1 MKRHPEAEPGGR
13 RLLAPVQITH
23 TNVPYSLKLYEK
35 EDISLEIRVAQ
46 RATSIK
52 PSPTLA
58 VTAKA
63 AELKAAGRDI
73 IALSAG
79 EPDFDTPAHIK
90 EAAIKAIRDGK
101 TKYTAAGGMPELKRA
116 VADKFQREN
125 DLAYDPDQIL
135 VSCGAKHSIYNLM
148 QALLNPGDEVIIP
161 SPYWV
166 SYPDM
171 AKLAGAEPVVIRAG
185 IKNRFKITPKQ
196 LGRFIT
202 DKTRLLIINSPSNPT
217 GVSYT
222 GAELTEIAAVLVE
235 YPDIVI
241 LTDDI
246 YEHILWGQD
255 GFLNIVNVCPEL
267 GNRTVVVN
275 GVSKAYSMTGW
286 RIGFLGGPLSLA
298 KAAQKIQSQSTSNP
312 SSVSQYAALAAL
324 NGDQSYIRESRE
336 VFKQRHDFVHA
347 GLNSI
352 DGVECTA
359 SDGTF
364 YSFPDM
370 QGVIDRL
377 DGIKNDIELGAYLLE
392 QAEVALVPGSAFGA
406 KGYMR
411 LSYATSM
418 ENLETALERL
428 KAALG

>member
-1 MKRHPEAEPGGR
+1 ME
-13 RLLAPVQITH
+13 
-23 TNVPYSLKLYEK
+23 N
-35 EDISLEIRVAQ
+35 RVAQ
-46 RATSIK
+46 RATNIK

-79 EPDFDTPAHIK
+79 EPDFDTPEHIK
-90 EAAIKAIRDGK
+90 EAAVKAVRDGK
-101 TKYTAAGGMPELKRA
+101 TKYTAAGGMPELKQA
-116 VADKFQREN
+116 VADKFRREN
-125 DLAYDPDQIL
+125 SLVYEPDQIL
-135 VSCGAKHSIYNLM
+135 VSCGAKHSIYNVM

-171 AKLAGAEPVVIRAG
+171 AKLAGAEPMAIRAG
-185 IKNRFKITPKQ
+185 IRQRFKITGKQ
-196 LGRFIT
+196 LERSIT
-202 DKTRLLIINSPSNPT
+202 GNTRLVMFNSPSNPT
-217 GVSYT
+217 GVSYSDT
-222 GAELTEIAAVLVE
+222 ELAELAAVLVE
-235 YPDIVI
+235 HPEIVV

-255 GFLNIVNVCPEL
+255 GFRNILNVCPEL
-267 GNRTVVVN
+267 ADRTVVVN

-286 RIGFLGGPLSLA
+286 RIGYLGGPVSLV

-312 SSVSQYAALAAL
+312 SSISQYATLAAL
-324 NGDQSYIRESRE
+324 NGDQTYINESTAI
-336 VFKQRHDFVHA
+336 FKQRHDFVHA
-347 GLNSI
+347 GLNAI
-352 DGVECTA
+352 EGVECTA
-359 SDGTF
+359 ADGTF
-364 YSFPDM
+364 YSFPNM

-377 DGIKNDIELGAYLLE
+377 DGIKNDIELGEYLLE
-392 QAEVALVPGSAFGA
+392 RAEVALVPGSAFAA

-418 ENLETALERL
+418 ENLETAIERL
-428 KAALG
+428 RAALD

>member
-1 MKRHPEAEPGGR
+1 M
-13 RLLAPVQITH
+13 
-23 TNVPYSLKLYEK
+23 
-35 EDISLEIRVAQ
+35 EIRVAN
-46 RATSIK
+46 RAASIR

-63 AELKAAGRDI
+63 AELRAAGRDI

-79 EPDFDTPAHIK
+79 EPDFDTPGHIK
-90 EAAIKAIRDGK
+90 DAAIKAIHDGK
-101 TKYTAAGGMPELKRA
+101 TKYTAAGGLPELKQA
-116 VADKFQREN
+116 VIDKFQREN
-125 DLAYDPDQIL
+125 ALTYKPGQVL

-148 QALLNPGDEVIIP
+148 QALLNPGEEVIIP
-161 SPYWV
+161 APYWV

-171 AKLAGAEPVVIRAG
+171 AKLAGAEPVVIKTG
-185 IKNRFKITPKQ
+185 LENRFKITRKQ
-196 LGRFIT
+196 LHGAIT
-202 DKTRLLIINSPSNPT
+202 DKSRLFMINSPSNPT
-217 GVSYT
+217 GVSYSET
-222 GAELTEIAAVLVE
+222 ELAEIAGLLTEHPEI
-235 YPDIVI
+235 II

-246 YEHILWGQD
+246 YEHILWGESE
-255 GFLNIVNVCPEL
+255 FKNIVNVCPEL
-267 GNRTVVVN
+267 YDRTVVVN

-286 RIGFLGGPLSLA
+286 RIGYLGGPLPLV

-312 SSVSQYAALAAL
+312 SSISQYAAIAAL
-324 NGDQSYIRESRE
+324 NGDQTYINESMAI
-336 VFKQRHDFVHA
+336 FKQRHDFVHA

-359 SDGTF
+359 ADGTF
-364 YSFPDM
+364 YSFPNM
-370 QGVIDRL
+370 QGVIDKL
-377 DGIKNDIELGAYLLE
+377 DGINNDIELGEYLLE

>member
-1 MKRHPEAEPGGR
+1 ME
-13 RLLAPVQITH
+13 
-23 TNVPYSLKLYEK
+23 NS
-35 EDISLEIRVAQ
+35 VAQ
-46 RATSIK
+46 RAAIIK

-79 EPDFDTPAHIK
+79 EPDFDTPEHIK

-101 TKYTAAGGMPELKRA
+101 TKYTAVGGMPELKQA
-116 VADKFQREN
+116 VADKFRREN
-125 DLAYDPDQIL
+125 NLDYEPDQVL

-161 SPYWV
+161 APYWV

-171 AKLAGAEPVVIRAG
+171 ARLAGAEPVVIRAG
-185 IKNRFKITPKQ
+185 IEQRFKITGKH
-196 LGRFIT
+196 LERSIT
-202 DKTRLLIINSPSNPT
+202 GNTRLLMINSPSNPT
-217 GVSYT
+217 GVSYSDSEL
-222 GAELTEIAAVLVE
+222 AELAAVLVKHPE
-235 YPDIVI
+235 IVI

-255 GFLNIVNVCPEL
+255 GFRNILNICPEL
-267 GNRTVVVN
+267 ADRTVVVN

-286 RIGFLGGPLSLA
+286 RIGFLGGPIALV

-312 SSVSQYAALAAL
+312 SSISQHATLAAL
-324 NGDQSYIRESRE
+324 NGDQTYINESTAIFR
-336 VFKQRHDFVHA
+336 QRHDFVHA
-347 GLNSI
+347 GLNAI
-352 DGVECTA
+352 DGVACTP

-370 QGVIDRL
+370 QRVIDRL
-377 DGIKNDIELGAYLLE
+377 DGIDNDIELGEYLLE

-418 ENLETALERL
+418 ENLESAIKRL
-428 KAALG
+428 GDALG

>member
-1 MKRHPEAEPGGR
+1 M
-13 RLLAPVQITH
+13 
-23 TNVPYSLKLYEK
+23 
-35 EDISLEIRVAQ
+35 EIRVAQ
-46 RATSIK
+46 RAASIK

-79 EPDFDTPAHIK
+79 EPDFDTPEHIK
-90 EAAIKAIRDGK
+90 EAATRAIRDGR
-101 TKYTAAGGMPELKRA
+101 TKYTAAGGMPELKQA
-116 VADKFQREN
+116 VADKFRREN
-125 DLAYDPDQIL
+125 DLAYEVQQIL

-148 QALLNPGDEVIIP
+148 QALLNPGDEVIVP
-161 SPYWV
+161 APYWV
-166 SYPDM
+166 SYLDM
-171 AKLAGAEPVVIRAG
+171 PKLAGAEPVVVRAG
-185 IKNRFKITPKQ
+185 IESRFKITGKQ
-196 LGRFIT
+196 LARSIT
-202 DKTRLLIINSPSNPT
+202 DKSRLLMLNSPSNPT
-217 GVSYT
+217 GVSYS
-222 GAELTEIAAVLVE
+222 GAELKDLAEVLVE
-235 YPDIVI
+235 HPDIII

-255 GFLNIVNVCPEL
+255 DFKNIVNVCPEL
-267 GNRTVVVN
+267 AGRTVVVN

-286 RIGFLGGPLSLA
+286 RIGYLGGPSSLV

-312 SSVSQYAALAAL
+312 SSVSQYAAVAAL
-324 NGDQSYIRESRE
+324 NGDQTYIRESTAI
-336 VFKQRHDFVHA
+336 FKQRHDFVLA

-352 DGVECTA
+352 DGIECTA

-364 YSFPDM
+364 YSFPNM

-377 DGIKNDIELGAYLLE
+377 DGLNNDVELGEYLLE
-392 QAEVALVPGSAFGA
+392 RAEVALVPGSAFGA

-418 ENLETALERL
+418 ENLETAIARL
-428 KAALG
+428 RDALG

>member
-1 MKRHPEAEPGGR
+1 M
-13 RLLAPVQITH
+13 
-23 TNVPYSLKLYEK
+23 N
-35 EDISLEIRVAQ
+35 IRAAQ
-46 RATSIK
+46 RAASIK

-79 EPDFDTPAHIK
+79 EPDFDTPEHIK
-90 EAAIKAIRDGK
+90 EAAIRAIRDGM
-101 TKYTAAGGMPELKRA
+101 TKYTAAGGMPELKEA

-125 DLAYDPDQIL
+125 NLNYQPEQIL

-161 SPYWV
+161 APYWV

-185 IKNRFKITPKQ
+185 IEQRFKITGKQ
-196 LGRFIT
+196 LEGAIT
-202 DKTRLLIINSPSNPT
+202 ANSRLLIINSPSNPT
-217 GVSYT
+217 GVSYSDEEL
-222 GAELTEIAAVLVE
+222 AELAAVLINH
-235 YPDIVI
+235 PDIVI

-246 YEHILWGQD
+246 YEHILWGRNS
-255 GFLNIVNVCPEL
+255 FSNILNVCPDL
-267 GNRTVVVN
+267 ADRTVVVN

-286 RIGFLGGPLSLA
+286 RIGFLGGPRALV
-298 KAAQKIQSQSTSNP
+298 KEAQKIQSQSTSNP
-312 SSVSQYAALAAL
+312 SSVSQHATLAAL
-324 NGDQSYIRESRE
+324 EGDQTYIRESTAIFR
-336 VFKQRHDFVHA
+336 QRHDFVFA
-347 GLNSI
+347 GLNAI
-352 DGVECTA
+352 QGVECTP

-370 QGVIDRL
+370 QSVIDRL
-377 DGIKNDIELGAYLLE
+377 DDIDNDVQLGEYLLE

-418 ENLETALERL
+418 ENLEAAIERL
-428 KAALG
+428 GDALG

>member
-1 MKRHPEAEPGGR
+1 M
-13 RLLAPVQITH
+13 
-23 TNVPYSLKLYEK
+23 
-35 EDISLEIRVAQ
+35 EIRVAN
-46 RATSIK
+46 RAASIR

-63 AELKAAGRDI
+63 AELRAAGRDI

-79 EPDFDTPAHIK
+79 EPDFDTPGHIK
-90 EAAIKAIRDGK
+90 DAAIKAIHDGK
-101 TKYTAAGGMPELKRA
+101 TKYTAAGGLPELKQA
-116 VADKFQREN
+116 VIDKFQREN
-125 DLAYDPDQIL
+125 ALSYKPEQVL

-148 QALLNPGDEVIIP
+148 QALLNPGEEVIIP
-161 SPYWV
+161 APYWV

-171 AKLAGAEPVVIRAG
+171 AKLAGAEPVVIKTG
-185 IKNRFKITPKQ
+185 LENRFKITRKQ
-196 LGRFIT
+196 LHGAIT
-202 DKTRLLIINSPSNPT
+202 DKSRLLIINSPSNPT
-217 GVSYT
+217 GVSYSET
-222 GAELTEIAAVLVE
+222 ELTEIAALLTE
-235 YPDIVI
+235 HPEIII

-246 YEHILWGQD
+246 YEHILWGQS
-255 GFLNIVNVCPEL
+255 GFKNIVNVCPEL
-267 GNRTVVVN
+267 YDRTVVVN

-286 RIGFLGGPLSLA
+286 RIGYLGGPLPLV

-312 SSVSQYAALAAL
+312 SSISQYAAIAAL
-324 NGDQSYIRESRE
+324 NGDQTYINESMAI
-336 VFKQRHDFVHA
+336 FKQRHDFVHA

-364 YSFPDM
+364 YSFPNM
-370 QGVIDRL
+370 QGVIDKL
-377 DGIKNDIELGAYLLE
+377 DGINNDIELGEYLLE
-392 QAEVALVPGSAFGA
+392 QAQVALVPGSAFGA

-411 LSYATSM
+411 LSCATSM

>member
-1 MKRHPEAEPGGR
+1 ME
-13 RLLAPVQITH
+13 
-23 TNVPYSLKLYEK
+23 N
-35 EDISLEIRVAQ
+35 RVAH
-46 RATSIK
+46 RAANIK

-79 EPDFDTPAHIK
+79 EPDFDTPEHIK

-101 TKYTAAGGMPELKRA
+101 TKYTAAGGMPELKQA
-116 VADKFQREN
+116 VADKFRREN
-125 DLAYDPDQIL
+125 DLAYNPDQVL
-135 VSCGAKHSIYNLM
+135 VSCGAKHSIYNVM
-148 QALLNPGDEVIIP
+148 QSLLNPGDEVIIP

-171 AKLAGAEPVVIRAG
+171 VKLAGAEPMVIRAG
-185 IKNRFKITPKQ
+185 IRQRFKITGKQ
-196 LGRFIT
+196 LERSIT
-202 DKTRLLIINSPSNPT
+202 ENTRLVMFNSPSNPT
-217 GVSYT
+217 GVSYSDT
-222 GAELTEIAAVLVE
+222 ELAELAAVLVE
-235 YPDIVI
+235 HPEIVV

-255 GFLNIVNVCPEL
+255 GFRNILNVCPEL
-267 GNRTVVVN
+267 ADRTVVVN

-286 RIGFLGGPLSLA
+286 RIGYLGGPPALV

-324 NGDQSYIRESRE
+324 NGDQTYISESTAIFR
-336 VFKQRHDFVHA
+336 QRHDFVHA
-347 GLNSI
+347 GLNAI
-352 DGVECTA
+352 DGVECTP

-364 YSFPDM
+364 YSFPNM

-377 DGIKNDIELGAYLLE
+377 DGINNDVELGEYLLE
-392 QAEVALVPGSAFGA
+392 RAEVALVPGSAFGA
-406 KGYMR
+406 RGYMR

-418 ENLETALERL
+418 ENLEAAIKRL
-428 KAALG
+428 GDALG

>member
-1 MKRHPEAEPGGR
+1 M
-13 RLLAPVQITH
+13 
-23 TNVPYSLKLYEK
+23 
-35 EDISLEIRVAQ
+35 EIRVAQ
-46 RATSIK
+46 RAASIK

-63 AELKAAGRDI
+63 AELRAAGRDI

-79 EPDFDTPAHIK
+79 EPDFDTPEHIK
-90 EAAIKAIRDGK
+90 AAATRAIRDGK
-101 TKYTAAGGMPELKRA
+101 TKYTAAGGMPELKQA
-116 VADKFQREN
+116 VADKFRREN
-125 DLAYDPDQIL
+125 GLVYQPQQIL

-161 SPYWV
+161 APYWV
-166 SYPDM
+166 SYLDM
-171 AKLAGAEPVVIRAG
+171 PKLAGAEPVVIRAG
-185 IKNRFKITPKQ
+185 IESRFKITGKQ
-196 LGRFIT
+196 LARSIT
-202 DKTRLLIINSPSNPT
+202 DKSRLLMLNSPSNPT
-217 GVSYT
+217 GVSYSA
-222 GAELTEIAAVLVE
+222 AELQDIAAVLVE
-235 YPDIVI
+235 HPDIII

-246 YEHILWGQD
+246 YEHILWGQVN
-255 GFLNIVNVCPEL
+255 FKNIVNVCPEL
-267 GNRTVVVN
+267 AGRTVVVN

-286 RIGFLGGPLSLA
+286 RIGYLGGPLSLV

-312 SSVSQYAALAAL
+312 SSVSQYAAVAAL
-324 NGDQSYIRESRE
+324 NGDQTYIRESTAI
-336 VFKQRHDFVHA
+336 FKQRHDFVHS

-352 DGVECTA
+352 DGVDCTA

-364 YSFPDM
+364 YSFPNM

-377 DGIKNDIELGAYLLE
+377 DGINNDVELGEYLLE

-418 ENLETALERL
+418 ENLEAAIQRL
-428 KAALG
+428 KDALG

>member
-1 MKRHPEAEPGGR
+1 M
-13 RLLAPVQITH
+13 
-23 TNVPYSLKLYEK
+23 
-35 EDISLEIRVAQ
+35 EIRVAH
-46 RATSIK
+46 RAASIK

-79 EPDFDTPAHIK
+79 EPDFDTPEHIK
-90 EAAIKAIRDGK
+90 EAATRAIRDGR
-101 TKYTAAGGMPELKRA
+101 TKYTAAGGMPELKQA
-116 VADKFQREN
+116 VADKFRREN
-125 DLAYDPDQIL
+125 GLAYEAQQIL

-161 SPYWV
+161 APYWV
-166 SYPDM
+166 SYLDM
-171 AKLAGAEPVVIRAG
+171 PKLAGAEPVVVRAG
-185 IKNRFKITPKQ
+185 IESRFKITGKQ
-196 LGRFIT
+196 LARSIT
-202 DKTRLLIINSPSNPT
+202 GKSRLLMLNSPSNPT
-217 GVSYT
+217 GVSYS
-222 GAELTEIAAVLVE
+222 GAELEDIAAALVE
-235 YPDIVI
+235 HPDIII

-255 GFLNIVNVCPEL
+255 DFKNIVNVCPEL
-267 GNRTVVVN
+267 YGRTVVVN

-286 RIGFLGGPLSLA
+286 RIGYLGGPASLV

-312 SSVSQYAALAAL
+312 SSVSQYAAVAAL
-324 NGDQSYIRESRE
+324 NGDQTYIRESTAI
-336 VFKQRHDFVHA
+336 FKQRHDFVLA

-364 YSFPDM
+364 YSFPNM

-377 DGIKNDIELGAYLLE
+377 DGINNDVKLGEYLLE

-418 ENLETALERL
+418 ENLETAIQRL
-428 KAALG
+428 KDALG

>member
-1 MKRHPEAEPGGR
+1 M
-13 RLLAPVQITH
+13 
-23 TNVPYSLKLYEK
+23 
-35 EDISLEIRVAQ
+35 EIRVAH
-46 RATSIK
+46 RAASIK

-79 EPDFDTPAHIK
+79 EPDFDTPQHIK
-90 EAAIKAIRDGK
+90 EAATRAIRDGK
-101 TKYTAAGGMPELKRA
+101 TKYTAAGGMPELKQA
-116 VADKFQREN
+116 VADKFRREN
-125 DLAYDPDQIL
+125 DLVYDPQQIL

-161 SPYWV
+161 APYWV

-171 AKLAGAEPVVIRAG
+171 AKLAGAEPVVIKAG
-185 IKNRFKITPKQ
+185 IERRFKITGKQ
-196 LGRFIT
+196 LARYIT
-202 DKTRLLIINSPSNPT
+202 GKTRLLMLNSPSNPT
-217 GVSYT
+217 GVSYSGT
-222 GAELTEIAAVLVE
+222 ELEDIAAVLLE
-235 YPDIVI
+235 HPDIVI

-255 GFLNIVNVCPEL
+255 SFKNIVNMCPEL
-267 GNRTVVVN
+267 FDRTVVVN
-275 GVSKAYSMTGW
+275 GLSKAYSMTGW
-286 RIGFLGGPLSLA
+286 RIGFLGGPPSLVR
-298 KAAQKIQSQSTSNP
+298 AAQKIQSQSTSNP
-312 SSVSQYAALAAL
+312 SSVSQYAAVAAL
-324 NGDQSYIRESRE
+324 NGDQTYIRESTAIFR
-336 VFKQRHDFVHA
+336 QRHDFVHA

-352 DGVECTA
+352 DGVDCTA
-359 SDGTF
+359 CDGTF
-364 YSFPDM
+364 YSFPNM

-377 DGIKNDIELGAYLLE
+377 DGVNNDVELGEYLLE

-418 ENLETALERL
+418 ENLETAIQRL
-428 KAALG
+428 KDALG